1 MWFSDQ
7 FIFQAFEKKR
17 NPVDFFFLLYKNCDN
32 KPDYEFAKE
41 MAD

>member
-1 MWFSDQ
+1 MLSSDQ
-7 FIFQAFEKKR
+7 FFFQAFEKKR
-17 NPVDFFFLLYKNCDN
+17 NPVDFFLLYKNCDN

>member
-1 MWFSDQ
+1 MWSSDQ
-7 FIFQAFEKKR
+7 FIFQAFEKKPKSGR
-17 NPVDFFFLLYKNCDN
+17 FFLLYKNCDN